1 MFIGID
7 LGTTNSSLAVFDGEA
22 VSVVPN
28 AAGENLTP
36 SVVRLDPRG
45 NVIVGRRAR
54 AALESD
60 PASTRSEWKRLM
72 GTAELL
78 SFGAAPGRAL
88 SPQELSAHVIG
99 SLLGDARDALGFGPR
114 AAVISTPALFEVPQ
128 NHATV
133 EAGKRAGLEEVVLI
147 QEPIASAIA
156 AGWRGDSAGTWM
168 VFDLGGGTLDVS
180 LLETKDGRLRVID
193 HAGDNFLGGK
203 DLDQALLDLV
213 LRQARA
219 QKGARPD
226 SGGGPGL
233 RVSGASERT
242 TPRPRRALERL
253 RVACEQAKIELSRA
267 REALVLV
274 SDVDLGLGA
283 ANDDGAGST
292 EVVVTRADLER
303 VMGPFMRSE
312 ERRVGK
318 ECRSRWS
325 PYH

>member
-28 AAGENLTP
+28 GAGENLTP

-147 QEPIASAIA
+147 QEPVASAIA

-203 DLDQALLDLV
+203 DIDQAL
-213 LRQARA
+213 
-219 QKGARPD
+219 
-226 SGGGPGL
+226 
-233 RVSGASERT
+233 
-242 TPRPRRALERL
+242 
-253 RVACEQAKIELSRA
+253 RVARTIKAGTVSVNCYSEGDISTPFGGYKESGFGGRDKGL
-267 REALVLV
+267 EAL
-274 SDVDLGLGA
+274 DQY
-283 ANDDGAGST
+283 T
-292 EVVVTRADLER
+292 EQKTIWIAVR
-303 VMGPFMRSE
+303 
-312 ERRVGK
+312 
-318 ECRSRWS
+318 
-325 PYH
+325 